1 MNVLRSVN
9 NDFPHWY
16 AEYPV
21 EDLGV
26 FMDKLP
32 EKFLPVIEE
41 DIKARGMI
49 HPIIIFSPYDAY
61 QTDPNPDVPSGSV
74 KREILRVYMG
84 HKRIWVANKLGY
96 THISAYHVKRDED
109 ARMLCS
115 HTTIREFC
123 PN

>member
-1 MNVLRSVN
+1 MILKSIN

-16 AEYPV
+16 AEYPI

-41 DIKARGMI
+41 DIKQRGMV
-49 HPIIIFSPYDAY
+49 HPIVVFSPYEAY

-74 KREILRVYMG
+74 KREMLRVYMG
-84 HKRIWVANKLGY
+84 HKRIWVAKKLGY
-96 THISAYHVKRDED
+96 YRK
-109 ARMLCS
+109 L
-115 HTTIREFC
+115 
-123 PN
+123 